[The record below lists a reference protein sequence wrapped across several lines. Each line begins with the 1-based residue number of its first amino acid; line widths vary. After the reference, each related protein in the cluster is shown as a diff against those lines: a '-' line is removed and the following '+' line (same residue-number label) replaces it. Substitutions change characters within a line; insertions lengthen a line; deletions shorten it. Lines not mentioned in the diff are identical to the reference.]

1 MNNSQ
6 TDLFEGLNSAQKAAV
21 QCTEGP
27 SLIIA
32 GAGSGKTRV
41 LTCRV
46 AHILEGDCRPGEVMA
61 LTFTKKAAGEM
72 KERVARLVGERK
84 ARWIQMGTFH
94 SIFIRFL
101 REYADRLGYPEHFTI
116 YDQTDSRSVIKQC
129 IKELE
134 LDDKN
139 YKPAVVQSAIS
150 RAKND
155 LLTVNGYR
163 ADVESMER
171 DQAARRPRVADVY
184 ELYQKKCL
192 AAGAMDFDDIL
203 LQMNILLKRFP
214 DACQSIAGRFR
225 YILVDEYQDTNRAQY
240 LILRRLAEPHHNLC
254 VVGDDSQSIYGF
266 RGARI
271 ENILRFKQ
279 DYPEAKEFRLEQ
291 NYRSTQTIV
300 EAANSLI
307 AHNERRLKKKCFS
320 QAGKGEP
327 ICVIKAYTE
336 SEEAHLI
343 ASAIVERIY
352 STKASYDS
360 FAILYRTNAQSRAF
374 EEALRKR
381 NLPYRI
387 YGGHS
392 FYERAEIKDMLA
404 YFKLAVNPQD
414 NESFRRVIN
423 VPARGI
429 GDTTI
434 ERLSAAASAAG
445 CPLYNA
451 PLLENE
457 KLYAVGLKDTAI
469 KKLRDFVAMME
480 PLAEMTETSDCY
492 ELAARIGDATGYL
505 LSLKNDN
512 SPEGLGRFENV
523 EELFNSIKEYSEEEA
538 EMRQVLAEDGEEAVD
553 TTVTLGDYLENIYL
567 LSEAEKD
574 DTQDPD
580 RDQTNKIVL
589 MTVHAAKGLEFP
601 YVFIAGMEENLFPSE
616 SMNDTPDKIEEER
629 RLFYVAL
636 TRAEKAVTVS
646 YSQNRRKWGSEE
658 SNRPSRFLR
667 EIDRQYY
674 AIEPDSDENRYD
686 PFPQTRF
693 GRSDFE
699 TFRRPSTGRGTS
711 SAGWQSSSSGWQSG
725 ASGRQSGASG
735 WQSPSSE
742 RGYAGGSYS
751 GGNPAGGRPAA
762 GRPTSGSAAAS
773 RPTAGS
779 PATGSRPTSRP
790 AAAHTPSP
798 GFAPS
803 PVADLQVGQR
813 VEHDRFGYG
822 TILSMEGDG
831 PNRKAVVSFENS
843 GEKTLLLKFA
853 KLRIV

>member
-1 MNNSQ
+1 MNNTQ

-21 QCTEGP
+21 LCTEGP

-72 KERVARLVGERK
+72 KERVAQLVGERK

-101 REYADRLGYPEHFTI
+101 REYADLLGYPAHFTI
-116 YDQTDSRSVIKQC
+116 YDQTDSRSLIKQC
-129 IKELE
+129 VKELE
-134 LDDKN
+134 LDDKY
-139 YKPAVVQSAIS
+139 YKPAVVQSIIS
-150 RAKND
+150 MAKNS
-155 LLTVNGYR
+155 LVTVGAYR
-163 ADVESMER
+163 NDVETAER
-171 DQAARRPRVADVY
+171 DRAARRPRLADVY

-214 DACQSIAGRFR
+214 EACASIAGRFR
-225 YILVDEYQDTNRAQY
+225 YILVDEYQDTNHAQY
-240 LILRRLAEPHHNLC
+240 IILRRLAEPHHNLC

-271 ENILRFKQ
+271 ENILRFKK

-307 AHNERRLKKKCFS
+307 AHNERRLRKECFS
-320 QAGKGEP
+320 RAGVGEK
-327 ICVIKAYTE
+327 IGVIKAYTD
-336 SEEAHLI
+336 SEEAHLV
-343 ASAIVERIY
+343 ASSIIERIY
-352 STKASYDS
+352 ATKASYDS

-423 VPARGI
+423 APARGI
-429 GDTTI
+429 GDTTL
-434 ERLSAAASAAG
+434 ERLAAAAAAAG

-457 KLYAVGLKDTAI
+457 KLYAVGLKDAAI
-469 KKLRDFVAMME
+469 RKLREFVAMME
-480 PLAEMTETSDCY
+480 PLAEQTEKADCY
-492 ELAARIGDATGYL
+492 DLAVAIGNASGYL
-505 LSLKNDN
+505 LALRNDT
-512 SPEGLGRFENV
+512 SPEGIARFENV

-538 EMRQVLAEDGEEAVD
+538 EMRQILSDDGEAPVD

-601 YVFIAGMEENLFPSE
+601 YVYVAGMEENLFPSE
-616 SMNDTPDKIEEER
+616 SMNDTADKIEEER

-636 TRAEKAVTVS
+636 TRAQKAVTVS
-646 YSQNRRKWGSEE
+646 YAQNRRKWGSEE

-667 EIDRQYY
+667 EIDRKYY
-674 AIEPDSDENRYD
+674 AVEPDTDNNRYD

-693 GRSDFE
+693 RQSDFQTYRQPQE
-699 TFRRPSTGRGTS
+699 QRPLQR
-711 SAGWQSSSSGWQSG
+711 
-725 ASGRQSGASG
+725 
-735 WQSPSSE
+735 PV
-742 RGYAGGSYS
+742 
-751 GGNPAGGRPAA
+751 RPA
-762 GRPTSGSAAAS
+762 PVAS
-773 RPTAGS
+773 T
-779 PATGSRPTSRP
+779 
-790 AAAHTPSP
+790 HTPSP

-803 PVADLQVGQR
+803 PVAALQVGQR
-813 VEHDRFGYG
+813 VEHDRFGFG
-822 TILSMEGDG
+822 IILSMEGDG
-831 PNRKAVVSFENS
+831 LNRKAVVDFEN
-843 GEKTLLLKFA
+843 GGQKTLLLKFA

>member
-1 MNNSQ
+1 MMNNSQ

-21 QCTEGP
+21 ECTEGP

-46 AHILEGDCRPGEVMA
+46 AHILEGDCRPGQVLA

-72 KERVARLVGERK
+72 KERVALLVGDRK

-94 SIFIRFL
+94 SVFIRFL
-101 REYADRLGYPEHFTI
+101 REYASQLGYPEHFTI

-139 YKPAVVQSAIS
+139 YKPAVVQSIIS
-150 RAKND
+150 MAKNS
-155 LLTVNGYR
+155 LVTVAGYR
-163 ADVESMER
+163 SNVENMER
-171 DQAARRPRVADVY
+171 DRIARRPRLADVY
-184 ELYQKKCL
+184 QRYQEKCR

-203 LQMNILLKRFP
+203 LQMNILLARFP
-214 DACQSIAGRFR
+214 EACQDIASRFR
-225 YILVDEYQDTNRAQY
+225 YILVDEYQDTNHAQY
-240 LILRRLAEPHHNLC
+240 MILRRLAEPHHNIC

-271 ENILRFKQ
+271 ENILRFKK

-300 EAANSLI
+300 AAANSLI
-307 AHNERRLKKKCFS
+307 AHNERRLRKECFS
-320 QAGKGEP
+320 RAGVGEK
-327 ICVIKAYTE
+327 IGVIKAYTE

-343 ASAIVERIY
+343 ASSIVERIY
-352 STKASYDS
+352 ADKASYDA

-381 NLPYRI
+381 NLPFRI
-387 YGGHS
+387 YGGHA

-404 YFKLAVNPQD
+404 YFKLAVNPRD
-414 NESFRRVIN
+414 DESFRRVVN

-429 GDTTI
+429 GDTSI
-434 ERLSAAASAAG
+434 ERLAVAAATAR

-457 KLYAVGLKDTAI
+457 KLYAAGLKDAAI
-469 KKLRDFVAMME
+469 KKLREFVALME
-480 PLAEMTETSDCY
+480 PLSEKTEKADCY
-492 ELAARIGDATGYL
+492 ELALEIGQVSGYL
-505 LSLKNDN
+505 AALKSENT
-512 SPEGLGRFENV
+512 PEGLARFENV
-523 EELFNSIKEYSEEEA
+523 EELFNSIKEYSEEES
-538 EMRQVLAEDGEEAVD
+538 EMRQILSEDGEAPVQGV
-553 TTVTLGDYLENIYL
+553 VTLGDYLENIYM

-601 YVFIAGMEENLFPSE
+601 YVYIAGMEENLFPSE

-629 RLFYVAL
+629 RLFYVAI

-646 YSQNRRKWGSEE
+646 YAQNRRKWGSSETT
-658 SNRPSRFLR
+658 RPSRFLK

-674 AIEPDSDENRYD
+674 AVEPDTDNNRYD

-693 GRSDFE
+693 RQSDFE
-699 TFRRPSTGRGTS
+699 TFRRPPVT
-711 SAGWQSSSSGWQSG
+711 Q
-725 ASGRQSGASG
+725 
-735 WQSPSSE
+735 
-742 RGYAGGSYS
+742 
-751 GGNPAGGRPAA
+751 RPAPSQ
-762 GRPTSGSAAAS
+762 RPTLSQPRPV
-773 RPTAGS
+773 RPT
-779 PATGSRPTSRP
+779 PPP
-790 AAAHTPSP
+790 PAHTPSP
-798 GFAPS
+798 GFSPS
-803 PVADLQVGQR
+803 PIADLRVGQR

-822 TILSMEGDG
+822 TILSLEGDG
-831 PNRKAVVSFENS
+831 PNRKAVVEFET
-843 GEKTLLLKFA
+843 GGQKTLLLKFA
-853 KLRIV
+853 KLRIAR

>member
-1 MNNSQ
+1 MMNNSQ

-21 QCTEGP
+21 ECTEGP

-46 AHILEGDCRPGEVMA
+46 AHILEGDCRPGQVLA

-72 KERVARLVGERK
+72 KERVALLVGDRK

-94 SIFIRFL
+94 SVFIRFL
-101 REYADRLGYPEHFTI
+101 REYASQLGYPEHFTI

-139 YKPAVVQSAIS
+139 YKPAVVQSIIS
-150 RAKND
+150 MAKNS
-155 LLTVNGYR
+155 LVTVGGYR
-163 ADVESMER
+163 ANVENMER
-171 DQAARRPRVADVY
+171 DRIARRPRLADVY
-184 ELYQKKCL
+184 QRYQEKCR

-203 LQMNILLKRFP
+203 LQMNILLARFP
-214 DACQSIAGRFR
+214 EACQDIASRFR
-225 YILVDEYQDTNRAQY
+225 YILVDEYQDTNHAQY
-240 LILRRLAEPHHNLC
+240 MILRRLAEPHHNIC

-271 ENILRFKQ
+271 ENILRFKK

-300 EAANSLI
+300 AAANSLI
-307 AHNERRLKKKCFS
+307 AHNERRLRKECFS
-320 QAGKGEP
+320 RAGVGEK
-327 ICVIKAYTE
+327 IGVIKAYTE

-343 ASAIVERIY
+343 ASSIVERIY
-352 STKASYDS
+352 ADKASYDA

-381 NLPYRI
+381 NLPFRI
-387 YGGHS
+387 YGGHA

-404 YFKLAVNPQD
+404 YFKLAVNPRD
-414 NESFRRVIN
+414 DESFRRVVN

-429 GDTTI
+429 GDTSI
-434 ERLSAAASAAG
+434 ERLAVAAATAR

-457 KLYAVGLKDTAI
+457 KLYAAGLKDAAI
-469 KKLRDFVAMME
+469 KKLREFVALME
-480 PLAEMTETSDCY
+480 PLSEKTEKADCY
-492 ELAARIGDATGYL
+492 ELALEIGQVSGYL
-505 LSLKNDN
+505 AALKNEN
-512 SPEGLGRFENV
+512 TPEGLARFENV
-523 EELFNSIKEYSEEEA
+523 EELFNSIKEYSEEES
-538 EMRQVLAEDGEEAVD
+538 EMRQILSEDGEAPVQGV
-553 TTVTLGDYLENIYL
+553 VTLGDYLENIYM

-601 YVFIAGMEENLFPSE
+601 YVYIAGMEENLFPSE

-629 RLFYVAL
+629 RLFYVAI

-646 YSQNRRKWGSEE
+646 YAQNRRKWGSSETT
-658 SNRPSRFLR
+658 RPSRFLK
-667 EIDRQYY
+667 EIDRKYY
-674 AIEPDSDENRYD
+674 AVEPDTDNNRYD

-693 GRSDFE
+693 RQSDFE
-699 TFRRPSTGRGTS
+699 TFRRPSVTQRPV
-711 SAGWQSSSSGWQSG
+711 
-725 ASGRQSGASG
+725 
-735 WQSPSSE
+735 PSQ
-742 RGYAGGSYS
+742 
-751 GGNPAGGRPAA
+751 RPVPPQQRPV
-762 GRPTSGSAAAS
+762 RPT
-773 RPTAGS
+773 P
-779 PATGSRPTSRP
+779 PPP
-790 AAAHTPSP
+790 AHTPSP
-798 GFAPS
+798 GFSPS
-803 PVADLQVGQR
+803 PIADLRVGQR

-822 TILSMEGDG
+822 TILSLEGDG
-831 PNRKAVVSFENS
+831 PNRKAVVDFET
-843 GEKTLLLKFA
+843 GGQKTLLLKFA
-853 KLRIV
+853 KLRIAR

>member
-1 MNNSQ
+1 MNNTK

-21 QCTEGP
+21 LCTEGP

-72 KERVARLVGERK
+72 KERVAQLVGERK

-101 REYADRLGYPEHFTI
+101 REYADLLGYPAHFTI
-116 YDQTDSRSVIKQC
+116 YDQTDSRSLIKQC
-129 IKELE
+129 VKELE
-134 LDDKN
+134 LDDKY
-139 YKPAVVQSAIS
+139 YKPAVVQGIIS
-150 RAKND
+150 MAKNS
-155 LLTVNGYR
+155 LVTVGAYR
-163 ADVESMER
+163 NDVETAER
-171 DQAARRPRVADVY
+171 DRAARRPRLADVY

-214 DACQSIAGRFR
+214 EACASIAGRFR
-225 YILVDEYQDTNRAQY
+225 YILVDEYQDTNHAQY
-240 LILRRLAEPHHNLC
+240 IILRRLAEPHHNLC

-271 ENILRFKQ
+271 ENILRFKK

-307 AHNERRLKKKCFS
+307 AHNERRLRKECFS
-320 QAGKGEP
+320 RAGVGEK
-327 ICVIKAYTE
+327 IGVIKAYTD
-336 SEEAHLI
+336 SEEAHLV
-343 ASAIVERIY
+343 ASSIIERIY
-352 STKASYDS
+352 ATKASYDS

-404 YFKLAVNPQD
+404 YLKLAVNPQD

-423 VPARGI
+423 APARGI
-429 GDTTI
+429 GDTTM
-434 ERLSAAASAAG
+434 ERLAAAAAAAG
-445 CPLYNA
+445 RPLYNA

-457 KLYAVGLKDTAI
+457 KLYAAGLKDAAI
-469 KKLRDFVAMME
+469 RKLREFVAMME
-480 PLAEMTETSDCY
+480 PLAEQTEKADCY
-492 ELAARIGDATGYL
+492 DLAVAIGNASGYL
-505 LSLKNDN
+505 LALRNDT
-512 SPEGLGRFENV
+512 SPEGIARFENV

-538 EMRQVLAEDGEEAVD
+538 EMRQILSDDGEAPVD

-601 YVFIAGMEENLFPSE
+601 YVYVAGMEENLFPSE
-616 SMNDTPDKIEEER
+616 SMNDTADKIEEER

-636 TRAEKAVTVS
+636 TRAQKAVTVS
-646 YSQNRRKWGSEE
+646 YAQNRRKWGSEE

-667 EIDRQYY
+667 EIDRKYY
-674 AIEPDSDENRYD
+674 AVEPDTDNNRYD

-693 GRSDFE
+693 RQSDFQTYRQPQE
-699 TFRRPSTGRGTS
+699 QRPLQR
-711 SAGWQSSSSGWQSG
+711 
-725 ASGRQSGASG
+725 
-735 WQSPSSE
+735 PV
-742 RGYAGGSYS
+742 
-751 GGNPAGGRPAA
+751 RPA
-762 GRPTSGSAAAS
+762 PVAS
-773 RPTAGS
+773 T
-779 PATGSRPTSRP
+779 
-790 AAAHTPSP
+790 HTPSP

-803 PVADLQVGQR
+803 PVAALQVGQR
-813 VEHDRFGYG
+813 VEHDRFGFG
-822 TILSMEGDG
+822 IILSMEGDG
-831 PNRKAVVSFENS
+831 PNRKAVVDFEN
-843 GEKTLLLKFA
+843 GGQKTLLLKFA

>member
-1 MNNSQ
+1 MMDNSK

-21 QCTEGP
+21 LCTEGP

-46 AHILEGDCRPGEVMA
+46 AHILEGDCRPGEVLA

-72 KERVARLVGERK
+72 KERVALLVGERK

-101 REYADRLGYPEHFTI
+101 REYADLLGYPQNFTI

-129 IKELE
+129 VKELE

-139 YKPAVVQSAIS
+139 YKPAVVQSIIS
-150 RAKND
+150 MAKNS
-155 LLTVNGYR
+155 LVTVGGYR
-163 ADVESMER
+163 ANVENMER
-171 DQAARRPRVADVY
+171 DRIARRPNLVDVY
-184 ELYQKKCL
+184 QRYQEKCR

-203 LQMNILLKRFP
+203 LQMNILLARFP
-214 DACQSIAGRFR
+214 EACQDIASRFR
-225 YILVDEYQDTNRAQY
+225 YILVDEYQDTNHAQY
-240 LILRRLAEPHHNLC
+240 MILRRLAEPHHNIC

-271 ENILRFKQ
+271 ENILRFKK

-300 EAANSLI
+300 AAANSLI
-307 AHNERRLKKKCFS
+307 AHNERRLRKECFS
-320 QAGKGEP
+320 RAGVGEK
-327 ICVIKAYTE
+327 IGVIKAYTE

-343 ASAIVERIY
+343 ASSIVERIY
-352 STKASYDS
+352 ADKASYDA

-381 NLPYRI
+381 NLPFRI
-387 YGGHS
+387 YGGHA

-404 YFKLAVNPQD
+404 YFKLAVNPRD
-414 NESFRRVIN
+414 DESFRRVVN
-423 VPARGI
+423 VPTRGI
-429 GDTTI
+429 GDTSI
-434 ERLSAAASAAG
+434 ERLAVAAATAH

-457 KLYAVGLKDTAI
+457 KLYAAGLKDAAI
-469 KKLRDFVAMME
+469 KKLRDFVALME
-480 PLAEMTETSDCY
+480 PLSEKTEKADCY
-492 ELAARIGDATGYL
+492 ELALEIGNASGYL
-505 LSLKNDN
+505 AALKNEN
-512 SPEGLGRFENV
+512 TPEGLARFENV
-523 EELFNSIKEYSEEEA
+523 EELFNSIKEYSEEET
-538 EMRQVLAEDGEEAVD
+538 EMRQILSEDGEQPIQGI
-553 TTVTLGDYLENIYL
+553 VTLGDYLENIYM

-601 YVFIAGMEENLFPSE
+601 YVYIAGMEENLFPSE

-636 TRAEKAVTVS
+636 TRAEKVVTVS
-646 YSQNRRKWGSEE
+646 YAQNRRKWGSTETT
-658 SNRPSRFLR
+658 RPSRFLK
-667 EIDRQYY
+667 EIERKYY
-674 AIEPDSDENRYD
+674 AVEPDTDQNRYD

-693 GRSDFE
+693 RQSDFE
-699 TFRRPSTGRGTS
+699 TFRRPTAT
-711 SAGWQSSSSGWQSG
+711 Q
-725 ASGRQSGASG
+725 
-735 WQSPSSE
+735 
-742 RGYAGGSYS
+742 
-751 GGNPAGGRPAA
+751 RPAA
-762 GRPTSGSAAAS
+762 PQRPSIPQQRPIRPT
-773 RPTAGS
+773 P
-779 PATGSRPTSRP
+779 PPP
-790 AAAHTPSP
+790 AHTPSP
-798 GFAPS
+798 GFSPS
-803 PVADLQVGQR
+803 PIADLRVGQR

-822 TILSMEGDG
+822 RILSLEGDG
-831 PNRKAVVSFENS
+831 PNRKAVVEFET
-843 GEKTLLLKFA
+843 GGQKTLLLKFA
-853 KLRIV
+853 KLRIAR

>member
-1 MNNSQ
+1 MNNTK

-21 QCTEGP
+21 LCTEGP

-72 KERVARLVGERK
+72 KERVAQLVGERK

-101 REYADRLGYPEHFTI
+101 REYADLLGYPAHFTI
-116 YDQTDSRSVIKQC
+116 YDQTDSRSLIKQC
-129 IKELE
+129 VKELE
-134 LDDKN
+134 LDDKY
-139 YKPAVVQSAIS
+139 YKPAVVQGIIS
-150 RAKND
+150 MAKNS
-155 LLTVNGYR
+155 LVTVGAYR
-163 ADVESMER
+163 NDVETAER
-171 DQAARRPRVADVY
+171 DRAARRPRLADVY

-214 DACQSIAGRFR
+214 EACASIAGRFR
-225 YILVDEYQDTNRAQY
+225 YILVDEYQDTNHAQY
-240 LILRRLAEPHHNLC
+240 IILRRLAEPHHNLC

-271 ENILRFKQ
+271 ENILRFKK

-307 AHNERRLKKKCFS
+307 AHNERRLRKECFS
-320 QAGKGEP
+320 RAGVGEK
-327 ICVIKAYTE
+327 IGVIKAYTD
-336 SEEAHLI
+336 SEEAHLV
-343 ASAIVERIY
+343 ASSIIERIY
-352 STKASYDS
+352 ATKASYDS

-404 YFKLAVNPQD
+404 YFKLAVNQQY
-414 NESFRRVIN
+414 NESFSRVIN
-423 VPARGI
+423 APARGI
-429 GDTTI
+429 GDTTM
-434 ERLSAAASAAG
+434 ERLAAAAAAAG
-445 CPLYNA
+445 RPLYNA

-457 KLYAVGLKDTAI
+457 KLYAAGLKDAAI
-469 KKLRDFVAMME
+469 RKLREFVAMME
-480 PLAEMTETSDCY
+480 PLAEQTEKADCY
-492 ELAARIGDATGYL
+492 DLAVAIGNASGYL
-505 LSLKNDN
+505 LALRNDT
-512 SPEGLGRFENV
+512 SPEGIARFENV

-538 EMRQVLAEDGEEAVD
+538 EMRQILSDDGEAPVD

-589 MTVHAAKGLEFP
+589 MTFHAAKGLEFP
-601 YVFIAGMEENLFPSE
+601 YVYVAGMEENLFPSE
-616 SMNDTPDKIEEER
+616 SMNDTADKIEEER

-636 TRAEKAVTVS
+636 TRAQKAVTVS
-646 YSQNRRKWGSEE
+646 YAQNRRKWGSEE

-667 EIDRQYY
+667 EIDRKYY
-674 AIEPDSDENRYD
+674 AVEPDTDNNRYD

-693 GRSDFE
+693 RQSDFQTYRQPQE
-699 TFRRPSTGRGTS
+699 QRPLQR
-711 SAGWQSSSSGWQSG
+711 
-725 ASGRQSGASG
+725 
-735 WQSPSSE
+735 PV
-742 RGYAGGSYS
+742 
-751 GGNPAGGRPAA
+751 RPA
-762 GRPTSGSAAAS
+762 PVAS
-773 RPTAGS
+773 T
-779 PATGSRPTSRP
+779 
-790 AAAHTPSP
+790 HTPSP

-803 PVADLQVGQR
+803 PVAALQVGQR
-813 VEHDRFGYG
+813 VEHDRFGFG
-822 TILSMEGDG
+822 IILSMEGDG
-831 PNRKAVVSFENS
+831 PNRKAVVDFEN
-843 GEKTLLLKFA
+843 GGQKTLLLKFA

>member
-1 MNNSQ
+1 MMNNLQ

-21 QCTEGP
+21 ECTEGP

-46 AHILEGDCRPGEVMA
+46 AHILEGDCRPGEVLA

-72 KERVARLVGERK
+72 KERVAALVGERK

-101 REYADRLGYPEHFTI
+101 REYAEPLGYPRDFTI
-116 YDQTDSRSVIKQC
+116 YDQTDSRSIVKQC

-139 YKPAVVQSAIS
+139 YKPALVQSIIS
-150 RAKND
+150 MAKNS
-155 LLTVNGYR
+155 LVTVGAYR
-163 ADVESMER
+163 ADVELTER
-171 DQAARRPRVADVY
+171 DRAARRPRLADVY
-184 ELYQKKCL
+184 QLYQQKCH

-203 LQMNILLKRFP
+203 LNMNILLKKFP
-214 DACQSIAGRFR
+214 DACADIAARFR
-225 YILVDEYQDTNRAQY
+225 YILVDEYQDTNHAQY
-240 LILRRLAEPHHNLC
+240 VILRRLAEPHHNIC

-271 ENILRFKQ
+271 ENILRFKR

-291 NYRSTQTIV
+291 NYRSTQNIV
-300 EAANSLI
+300 AAANSLI
-307 AHNERRLKKKCFS
+307 AHNERRLRKECYS
-320 QAGKGEP
+320 LAGAGEK
-327 ICVIKAYTE
+327 IGVIKAFTE
-336 SEEAHLI
+336 SEEAFLI
-343 ASAIVERIY
+343 ASSIVERIY
-352 STKASYDS
+352 SAKASYDS
-360 FAILYRTNAQSRAF
+360 FAILYRTNAQSRVF

-387 YGGHS
+387 YGSHS

-404 YFKLAVNPQD
+404 YFKLVVNPRD

-434 ERLSAAASAAG
+434 ERLAAAAAAAG

-451 PLLENE
+451 PLLEND
-457 KLYAVGLKDTAI
+457 KLYAVGLKDAAI

-480 PLAEMTETSDCY
+480 PLAERTEADDCHA
-492 ELAARIGDATGYL
+492 LAVEIGRATGYL
-505 LSLKNDN
+505 AALRADT

-523 EELFNSIKEYSEEEA
+523 EELFNSIKEFSEQES
-538 EMRQVLAEDGEEAVD
+538 EMRKILAEDGEEPVE
-553 TTVTLGDYLENIYL
+553 TNVTLSDYLENIYL

-580 RDQTNKIVL
+580 RDQANKIVL
-589 MTVHAAKGLEFP
+589 MTVHASKGLEFP
-601 YVFIAGMEENLFPSE
+601 YVYIAGMEENLFPSE

-629 RLFYVAL
+629 RLFYVAI

-646 YSQNRRKWGSEE
+646 YAQNRRKWGSSE
-658 SNRPSRFLR
+658 STRPSRFLK
-667 EIDRQYY
+667 EIDRKYY
-674 AIEPDSDENRYD
+674 AVEPDTDQNRYD

-693 GRSDFE
+693 RSSDFE
-699 TFRRPSTGRGTS
+699 TFRRP
-711 SAGWQSSSSGWQSG
+711 QQ
-725 ASGRQSGASG
+725 QPV
-735 WQSPSSE
+735 SPS
-742 RGYAGGSYS
+742 
-751 GGNPAGGRPAA
+751 RPAIPQ
-762 GRPTSGSAAAS
+762 RPS
-773 RPTAGS
+773 RPTPP
-779 PATGSRPTSRP
+779 PAP
-790 AAAHTPSP
+790 HTPSP
-798 GFAPS
+798 GFIPS
-803 PVADLQVGQR
+803 PIAALEVGQR

-822 TILSMEGDG
+822 TIVSMEGEG
-831 PNRKAVVSFENS
+831 PNRKAVVDFEN
-843 GEKTLLLKFA
+843 GGQKTLLLKFA

>member
-1 MNNSQ
+1 MMNNSQ

-21 QCTEGP
+21 ECTEGP

-46 AHILEGDCRPGEVMA
+46 AHILEGDCRPGEVLA

-72 KERVARLVGERK
+72 KDRVAALVGERK

-94 SIFIRFL
+94 SVFIRFL
-101 REYADRLGYPEHFTI
+101 REYAEQLGYPEHFTI
-116 YDQTDSRSVIKQC
+116 YDQTDSRSIIKHC

-139 YKPAVVQSAIS
+139 YRPAVVQSIIS
-150 RAKND
+150 MAKNS
-155 LLTVNGYR
+155 LVTVSAYR
-163 ADVESMER
+163 GDVEIAER
-171 DQAARRPRVADVY
+171 DRMARRPRLADVY

-203 LQMNILLKRFP
+203 LNMNILLKRFP
-214 DACQSIAGRFR
+214 EACQAISSRFR
-225 YILVDEYQDTNRAQY
+225 YILVDEYQDTNHAQY
-240 LILRRLAEPHHNLC
+240 VILHRLAEPHHNLC

-271 ENILRFKQ
+271 ENILRFKK

-291 NYRSTQTIV
+291 NYRSTQNIV
-300 EAANSLI
+300 AAANSLI
-307 AHNERRLKKKCFS
+307 AHNERRLRKECFS
-320 QAGKGEP
+320 TAGPGEK
-327 ICVIKAYTE
+327 IGVIKAFTD

-343 ASAIVERIY
+343 ASSIVERIY
-352 STKASYDS
+352 SAKASYDS

-381 NLPYRI
+381 NLPFRI
-387 YGGHS
+387 YGGHA
-392 FYERAEIKDMLA
+392 FYDRAEIKDMLA

-414 NESFRRVIN
+414 DESFRRVVN

-429 GDTTI
+429 GETSI
-434 ERLSAAASAAG
+434 EHLAAAAAEAG
-445 CPLYNA
+445 CPLYA
-451 PLLENE
+451 ATFLEDG
-457 KLYAVGLKDTAI
+457 KLQAAGLKDAAI
-469 KKLRDFVAMME
+469 RKLRAFTALME
-480 PLAEMTETSDCY
+480 PVAEKVGREDCY
-492 ELAARIGDATGYL
+492 EIALEIGNTSGYLAA
-505 LSLKNDN
+505 LKADT

-523 EELFNSIKEYSEEEA
+523 EVLFNSIKEYSEEET
-538 EMRQVLAEDGEEAVD
+538 EMRQILSDDGEEPVAGV
-553 TTVTLGDYLENIYL
+553 VTLGDYIENIYM
-567 LSEAEKD
+567 LSEAERD

-580 RDQTNKIVL
+580 RDQTNKILL

-601 YVFIAGMEENLFPSE
+601 YVYIAGMEENLFPSE

-646 YSQNRRKWGSEE
+646 YAQNRRKWGSTETT
-658 SNRPSRFLR
+658 RPSRFLR

-674 AIEPDSDENRYD
+674 AVEPDTDNNRYD

-693 GRSDFE
+693 QRSDFE
-699 TFRRPSTGRGTS
+699 TYRQPREQQRSWQRPAQTYVSTPRQPARPAQPST
-711 SAGWQSSSSGWQSG
+711 
-725 ASGRQSGASG
+725 
-735 WQSPSSE
+735 
-742 RGYAGGSYS
+742 
-751 GGNPAGGRPAA
+751 
-762 GRPTSGSAAAS
+762 
-773 RPTAGS
+773 TA
-779 PATGSRPTSRP
+779 P
-790 AAAHTPSP
+790 AHTPSP

-803 PVADLQVGQR
+803 PVADLRIGQR

-822 TILSMEGDG
+822 KILSMEGEG
-831 PNRKAVVSFENS
+831 PNLKAVVDFENS
-843 GEKTLLLKFA
+843 GQKTLLLKFA

>member
-1 MNNSQ
+1 MNNTQ

-21 QCTEGP
+21 LCTEGP

-72 KERVARLVGERK
+72 KERVAQLVGERK

-101 REYADRLGYPEHFTI
+101 REYADLLGYPAHFTI
-116 YDQTDSRSVIKQC
+116 YDQTDSRSLIKQC
-129 IKELE
+129 VKELE
-134 LDDKN
+134 LDDKY
-139 YKPAVVQSAIS
+139 YKPAVVQSIIS
-150 RAKND
+150 MAKNS
-155 LLTVNGYR
+155 LVTVGAYR
-163 ADVESMER
+163 NDVETAER
-171 DQAARRPRVADVY
+171 DRAARRPRLADVY

-214 DACQSIAGRFR
+214 EACASIAGRFR
-225 YILVDEYQDTNRAQY
+225 YILVDEYQDTNHAQY
-240 LILRRLAEPHHNLC
+240 IILRRLAEPHHNLC

-271 ENILRFKQ
+271 ENILRFKK

-307 AHNERRLKKKCFS
+307 AHNERRLRKECFS
-320 QAGKGEP
+320 RAGVGEK
-327 ICVIKAYTE
+327 IGVIKAYTD
-336 SEEAHLI
+336 SEEAHLV
-343 ASAIVERIY
+343 ASSIIERIY
-352 STKASYDS
+352 ATKASYDS

-423 VPARGI
+423 APARGI
-429 GDTTI
+429 GDTTM
-434 ERLSAAASAAG
+434 ERLAAAAAAAG

-457 KLYAVGLKDTAI
+457 KLYAVGLKDAAI
-469 KKLRDFVAMME
+469 RKLREFVAMME
-480 PLAEMTETSDCY
+480 PLAEQTEKADCY
-492 ELAARIGDATGYL
+492 DLAVAIGNASGYL
-505 LSLKNDN
+505 LALRNDT
-512 SPEGLGRFENV
+512 SPEGIARFENV

-538 EMRQVLAEDGEEAVD
+538 EMRQILSDDGEAPVD

-601 YVFIAGMEENLFPSE
+601 YVYVAGMEENLFPSE
-616 SMNDTPDKIEEER
+616 SMNDTADKIEEER

-636 TRAEKAVTVS
+636 TRAQKAVTVS
-646 YSQNRRKWGSEE
+646 YAQNRRKWGSEE

-667 EIDRQYY
+667 EIDRKYY
-674 AIEPDSDENRYD
+674 AVEPDTDNNRYD
-686 PFPQTRF
+686 PFPQTKFRQ
-693 GRSDFE
+693 SDFQTYRQPQE
-699 TFRRPSTGRGTS
+699 QRPLQR
-711 SAGWQSSSSGWQSG
+711 
-725 ASGRQSGASG
+725 
-735 WQSPSSE
+735 PV
-742 RGYAGGSYS
+742 
-751 GGNPAGGRPAA
+751 RPA
-762 GRPTSGSAAAS
+762 PVAS
-773 RPTAGS
+773 T
-779 PATGSRPTSRP
+779 
-790 AAAHTPSP
+790 HTPSP

-803 PVADLQVGQR
+803 PVAALQVGQR
-813 VEHDRFGYG
+813 VEHDRFGFG
-822 TILSMEGDG
+822 IILSMEGDG
-831 PNRKAVVSFENS
+831 PNRKAVVDFEN
-843 GEKTLLLKFA
+843 GGQKTLLLKFA

>member
-21 QCTEGP
+21 MCTEGP

-46 AHILEGDCRPGEVMA
+46 AHILEGDCRPGQVLA

-72 KERVARLVGERK
+72 KERVAQLVGERK

-101 REYADRLGYPEHFTI
+101 REYASQLGYPAHFTI

-129 IKELE
+129 IKELS

-139 YKPAVVQSAIS
+139 YRPAVVQSIIS
-150 RAKND
+150 MAKNS
-155 LLTVNGYR
+155 LVTVGGYR
-163 ADVESMER
+163 SNVENLER
-171 DQAARRPRVADVY
+171 DRAARRPQLVEVY
-184 ELYQKKCL
+184 ALYQQKCL

-203 LQMNILLKRFP
+203 LQMNILLARFP
-214 DACQSIAGRFR
+214 EARQAIAERFR
-225 YILVDEYQDTNRAQY
+225 YILVDEYQDTNHAQY
-240 LILRRLAEPHHNLC
+240 QILRRLAEPHHNIC

-271 ENILRFKQ
+271 ENILRFKR

-300 EAANSLI
+300 AAANSLI
-307 AHNERRLKKKCFS
+307 AHNERRLRKECFS
-320 QAGKGEP
+320 KAGAGEK
-327 ICVIKAYTE
+327 IGVIKAYTE
-336 SEEAHLI
+336 SEEAHLV
-343 ASAIVERIY
+343 ASSIVERIY
-352 STKASYDS
+352 SAKASYDS

-381 NLPYRI
+381 NLPFRI
-387 YGGHS
+387 YGGHA

-404 YFKLAVNPQD
+404 YFKLTVNPRD
-414 NESFRRVIN
+414 DESFRRVVN

-434 ERLSAAASAAG
+434 ERLSAAAAAAG

-451 PLLENE
+451 PLLPDER
-457 KLYAVGLKDTAI
+457 LYAVGLKDAPI
-469 KKLRDFVAMME
+469 AKLRTFIAQME
-480 PLAEMTETSDCY
+480 TLAEKAETADCY
-492 ELAARIGDATGYL
+492 DLAVEIGRVSGYL
-505 LSLKNDN
+505 EALRSET
-512 SPEGLGRFENV
+512 SPEGLARFENV
-523 EELFNSIKEYSEEEA
+523 EELFSSIKEYSEEES
-538 EMRQVLAEDGEEAVD
+538 EMRQILSEDGEESVS
-553 TTVTLGDYLENIYL
+553 TVVTLNDYLENIYM

-580 RDQTNKIVL
+580 REQTNKIVL

-601 YVFIAGMEENLFPSE
+601 YVYIAGMEENLFPSE

-646 YSQNRRKWGSEE
+646 YAQNRRKWGSTETT
-658 SNRPSRFLR
+658 RPSRFLR

-674 AIEPDSDENRYD
+674 AVEPDSDANRYD

-693 GRSDFE
+693 RQSDFE
-699 TFRRPSTGRGTS
+699 TYRRRT
-711 SAGWQSSSSGWQSG
+711 
-725 ASGRQSGASG
+725 
-735 WQSPSSE
+735 
-742 RGYAGGSYS
+742 
-751 GGNPAGGRPAA
+751 PAQPV
-762 GRPTSGSAAAS
+762 RPT
-773 RPTAGS
+773 PT
-779 PATGSRPTSRP
+779 PIPTP
-790 AAAHTPSP
+790 PTHTPSP
-798 GFAPS
+798 GFSPS
-803 PVADLQVGQR
+803 PISALQVGQR

-822 TILSMEGDG
+822 IILSLEGDG
-831 PNRKAVVSFENS
+831 PNKKAVVEFDGGSQ
-843 GEKTLLLKFA
+843 KTLLLKFA

>member
-1 MNNSQ
+1 MMNNSQ

-21 QCTEGP
+21 ECTEGP

-46 AHILEGDCRPGEVMA
+46 AHILEGDCRPGQVLA

-72 KERVARLVGERK
+72 KERVALLVGDRK

-94 SIFIRFL
+94 SVFIRFL
-101 REYADRLGYPEHFTI
+101 REYASQLGYPEHFTI

-139 YKPAVVQSAIS
+139 YKPAVVQSIIS
-150 RAKND
+150 MAKNS
-155 LLTVNGYR
+155 LVTVAGYR
-163 ADVESMER
+163 ANVENMER
-171 DQAARRPRVADVY
+171 DRIARRPRLADVY
-184 ELYQKKCL
+184 QRYQEKCR

-203 LQMNILLKRFP
+203 LQMNILLARFP
-214 DACQSIAGRFR
+214 EACQDIASRFR
-225 YILVDEYQDTNRAQY
+225 YILVDEYQDTNHAQY
-240 LILRRLAEPHHNLC
+240 MILRRLAEPHHNIC

-271 ENILRFKQ
+271 ENILRFKK

-300 EAANSLI
+300 AAANSLI
-307 AHNERRLKKKCFS
+307 AHNERRLRKECFS
-320 QAGKGEP
+320 RAGVGEK
-327 ICVIKAYTE
+327 IGVIKAYTE

-343 ASAIVERIY
+343 ASSIVERIY
-352 STKASYDS
+352 ADKASYDA

-381 NLPYRI
+381 NLPFRI
-387 YGGHS
+387 YGGHA

-404 YFKLAVNPQD
+404 YFKLAVNPRD
-414 NESFRRVIN
+414 DESFRRVVN

-429 GDTTI
+429 GDTSI
-434 ERLSAAASAAG
+434 ERLAVAAATAR

-457 KLYAVGLKDTAI
+457 KLYAAGLKDAAI
-469 KKLRDFVAMME
+469 KKLREFVALME
-480 PLAEMTETSDCY
+480 PLSEKTEKADCY
-492 ELAARIGDATGYL
+492 ELALEIGQVSGYL
-505 LSLKNDN
+505 AALKSENT
-512 SPEGLGRFENV
+512 PEGLARFENV
-523 EELFNSIKEYSEEEA
+523 EELFNSIKEYSEEES
-538 EMRQVLAEDGEEAVD
+538 EMRQILSEDGEAPVQGV
-553 TTVTLGDYLENIYL
+553 VTLGDYLENIYM

-601 YVFIAGMEENLFPSE
+601 YVYIAGMEENLFPSE

-629 RLFYVAL
+629 RLFYVAI

-646 YSQNRRKWGSEE
+646 YAQNRRKWGSSETT
-658 SNRPSRFLR
+658 RPSRFLK
-667 EIDRQYY
+667 EIDRKYY
-674 AIEPDSDENRYD
+674 AVEPDTDNNRYD
-686 PFPQTRF
+686 PFPQTRV
-693 GRSDFE
+693 RQSDFE
-699 TFRRPSTGRGTS
+699 TFRRPSVT
-711 SAGWQSSSSGWQSG
+711 Q
-725 ASGRQSGASG
+725 
-735 WQSPSSE
+735 
-742 RGYAGGSYS
+742 
-751 GGNPAGGRPAA
+751 RPAPSQRPVPPQQRPV
-762 GRPTSGSAAAS
+762 RPT
-773 RPTAGS
+773 P
-779 PATGSRPTSRP
+779 PPP
-790 AAAHTPSP
+790 AHTPSP
-798 GFAPS
+798 GFSPS
-803 PVADLQVGQR
+803 PIADLRVGQR

-822 TILSMEGDG
+822 TILSLEGDG
-831 PNRKAVVSFENS
+831 PNRKAVVDFET
-843 GEKTLLLKFA
+843 GGQKTLLLKFA
-853 KLRIV
+853 KLRIAR

>member
-1 MNNSQ
+1 MMNNSQ

-21 QCTEGP
+21 ACTEGP

-72 KERVARLVGERK
+72 KERVASLIGERK
-84 ARWIQMGTFH
+84 ARWVQMGTFH

-101 REYADRLGYPEHFTI
+101 REYAALLGYPQHFTI

-129 IKELE
+129 VKELE
-134 LDDKN
+134 LDEKN
-139 YKPAVVQSAIS
+139 YKAAVVQSVIS
-150 RAKND
+150 KAKND
-155 LLTVNGYR
+155 LITVNGYR
-163 ADVESMER
+163 TNVELTEQDR
-171 DQAARRPRVADVY
+171 AARRPRVADVY
-184 ELYQKKCL
+184 ALYQQKCL

-214 DACQSIAGRFR
+214 EACAAISGRFR

-240 LILRRLAEPHHNLC
+240 FILRRLAEPHHNLC

-279 DYPEAKEFRLEQ
+279 DYPEAREFRLEQ

-300 EAANSLI
+300 AAANSLI
-307 AHNERRLKKKCFS
+307 AHNERRLRKECFS
-320 QAGKGEP
+320 RAGAGEK
-327 ICVIKAYTE
+327 IGVIKAYTE
-336 SEEAHLI
+336 SEEAHLV
-343 ASAIVERIY
+343 ASSIVERIY
-352 STKASYDS
+352 SAKASYDS
-360 FAILYRTNAQSRAF
+360 FAILYRTNAQSRPF

-414 NESFRRVIN
+414 NESFRRVVN

-429 GDTTI
+429 GDTTLD
-434 ERLSAAASAAG
+434 RLATAAAAAG

-451 PLLENE
+451 PLLDNE
-457 KLYAVGLKDTAI
+457 RLHAAGLKDAAI
-469 KKLRDFVAMME
+469 RKLREFVALME
-480 PLAEMTETSDCY
+480 PLAERTEKSDCY
-492 ELAARIGDATGYL
+492 QLALEIGNKSGYL
-505 LSLKNDN
+505 LSLGNDTT
-512 SPEGLGRFENV
+512 PEGIGRLENV
-523 EELFNSIKEYSEEEA
+523 QELFNSIKEYSEEEA
-538 EMRQVLAEDGEEAVD
+538 EMRKILSEDGEEPVD
-553 TTVTLGDYLENIYL
+553 PTVTLGDYLENIYL
-567 LSEAEKD
+567 MSEVEKD
-574 DTQDPD
+574 DSQDPE
-580 RDQTNKIVL
+580 RDQTNKILL

-601 YVFIAGMEENLFPSE
+601 YVYIAGMEENLFPSE

-646 YSQNRRKWGSEE
+646 YAQNRRKWGSEE

-674 AIEPDSDENRYD
+674 AVEPDTDQNRYD

-693 GRSDFE
+693 RKTDFE
-699 TFRRPSTGRGTS
+699 TYRKPEPAPHT
-711 SAGWQSSSSGWQSG
+711 WQ
-725 ASGRQSGASG
+725 
-735 WQSPSSE
+735 
-742 RGYAGGSYS
+742 
-751 GGNPAGGRPAA
+751 
-762 GRPTSGSAAAS
+762 RPTPPPS
-773 RPTAGS
+773 
-779 PATGSRPTSRP
+779 
-790 AAAHTPSP
+790 AHTPSP
-798 GFAPS
+798 GFSPS
-803 PVADLQVGQR
+803 PVAALQAGQR

-822 TILSMEGDG
+822 TILSLEGEG
-831 PNRKAVVSFENS
+831 PNKKAVVEFDN
-843 GEKTLLLKFA
+843 GGTKTLLLKFA
-853 KLRIV
+853 KLRVV

>member
-21 QCTEGP
+21 MCTEGP

-46 AHILEGDCRPGEVMA
+46 AHILEGDCRPGQVLA

-72 KERVARLVGERK
+72 KERVAQLVGERK

-101 REYADRLGYPEHFTI
+101 REYASQLGYPAHFTI

-129 IKELE
+129 IKELS

-139 YKPAVVQSAIS
+139 YRPAVVQSIIS
-150 RAKND
+150 MAKNS
-155 LLTVNGYR
+155 LVTVGGYR
-163 ADVESMER
+163 SNVENLER
-171 DQAARRPRVADVY
+171 DRAARRPQLVEVY
-184 ELYQKKCL
+184 ALYQQKCL

-203 LQMNILLKRFP
+203 LQMNILLARFP
-214 DACQSIAGRFR
+214 EARQAIAERFR
-225 YILVDEYQDTNRAQY
+225 YILVDEYQDTNHAQY
-240 LILRRLAEPHHNLC
+240 QILRRLAEPHHNIC

-271 ENILRFKQ
+271 ENILRFKR

-300 EAANSLI
+300 AAANSLI
-307 AHNERRLKKKCFS
+307 AHNERRLRKECFS
-320 QAGKGEP
+320 KAGAGEK
-327 ICVIKAYTE
+327 IGVIKAYTE
-336 SEEAHLI
+336 SEEAHLV
-343 ASAIVERIY
+343 ASSIVERIY
-352 STKASYDS
+352 SAKASYDS

-381 NLPYRI
+381 NLPFRI
-387 YGGHS
+387 YGGHA

-404 YFKLAVNPQD
+404 YFKLTVNPRD
-414 NESFRRVIN
+414 DESFRRVVN

-434 ERLSAAASAAG
+434 ERLSAAAAAAG

-451 PLLENE
+451 PLLPDER
-457 KLYAVGLKDTAI
+457 LYAVGLKDAPI
-469 KKLRDFVAMME
+469 AKLRTFIAQME
-480 PLAEMTETSDCY
+480 TLAEKAETADCY
-492 ELAARIGDATGYL
+492 DLAVEIGRVSGYL
-505 LSLKNDN
+505 EALRSET
-512 SPEGLGRFENV
+512 SPEGLARFENV
-523 EELFNSIKEYSEEEA
+523 EELFSSIKEYSEEES
-538 EMRQVLAEDGEEAVD
+538 EMRQILSEDGEESVS
-553 TTVTLGDYLENIYL
+553 TVVTLNDYLENIYM

-580 RDQTNKIVL
+580 REQTNKIVL

-601 YVFIAGMEENLFPSE
+601 YVYIAGMEENLFPSE

-646 YSQNRRKWGSEE
+646 YAQNRRKWGSTETT
-658 SNRPSRFLR
+658 RPSRFLR

-674 AIEPDSDENRYD
+674 AVEPDSDANRYD

-693 GRSDFE
+693 RQSDFE
-699 TFRRPSTGRGTS
+699 TYRRRT
-711 SAGWQSSSSGWQSG
+711 
-725 ASGRQSGASG
+725 
-735 WQSPSSE
+735 
-742 RGYAGGSYS
+742 
-751 GGNPAGGRPAA
+751 PAQPV
-762 GRPTSGSAAAS
+762 RPT
-773 RPTAGS
+773 PT
-779 PATGSRPTSRP
+779 PTP
-790 AAAHTPSP
+790 IPTPPTHTPSP
-798 GFAPS
+798 GFSPS
-803 PVADLQVGQR
+803 PISALQVGQR

-822 TILSMEGDG
+822 IILSLEGDG
-831 PNRKAVVSFENS
+831 PNKKAVVEFDGGSQ
-843 GEKTLLLKFA
+843 KTLLLKFA

>member
-1 MNNSQ
+1 MMNNSQ

-21 QCTEGP
+21 ECTEGP

-46 AHILEGDCRPGEVMA
+46 AHILEGDCRPGQVLA

-72 KERVARLVGERK
+72 KERVALLVGDRK

-94 SIFIRFL
+94 SVFIRFL
-101 REYADRLGYPEHFTI
+101 REYASQLGYPEHFTI

-139 YKPAVVQSAIS
+139 YKPAVVQSIIS
-150 RAKND
+150 MAKNS
-155 LLTVNGYR
+155 LVTVGGYR
-163 ADVESMER
+163 ANVENMER
-171 DQAARRPRVADVY
+171 DRIARRPRLADVY
-184 ELYQKKCL
+184 QRYQEKCR

-203 LQMNILLKRFP
+203 LQMNILLARFP
-214 DACQSIAGRFR
+214 EACQDIASRFR
-225 YILVDEYQDTNRAQY
+225 YILVDEYQDTNHAQY
-240 LILRRLAEPHHNLC
+240 MILRRLAEPHHNIC

-271 ENILRFKQ
+271 ENILRFKK

-300 EAANSLI
+300 AAANSLI
-307 AHNERRLKKKCFS
+307 AHNERRLRKECFS
-320 QAGKGEP
+320 RAGVGEK
-327 ICVIKAYTE
+327 IGVIKAYTE

-343 ASAIVERIY
+343 ASSIVERIY
-352 STKASYDS
+352 ADKASYDA

-381 NLPYRI
+381 NLPFRI
-387 YGGHS
+387 YGGHA

-404 YFKLAVNPQD
+404 YFKLAVNPRD
-414 NESFRRVIN
+414 DESFRRVVN

-429 GDTTI
+429 GDTSI
-434 ERLSAAASAAG
+434 ERLAVAAATAR

-457 KLYAVGLKDTAI
+457 KLYAAGLKDAAI
-469 KKLRDFVAMME
+469 KKLREFVALME
-480 PLAEMTETSDCY
+480 PLSEKTEKADCY
-492 ELAARIGDATGYL
+492 ELALEIGQVSGYL
-505 LSLKNDN
+505 AALKNEN
-512 SPEGLGRFENV
+512 TPEGLARFENV
-523 EELFNSIKEYSEEEA
+523 EELFNSIKEYSEEES
-538 EMRQVLAEDGEEAVD
+538 EMRQILSEDGEAPVQGV
-553 TTVTLGDYLENIYL
+553 VTLGDYLENIYM

-629 RLFYVAL
+629 RLFYVAI

-646 YSQNRRKWGSEE
+646 YAQNRRKWGSSETT
-658 SNRPSRFLR
+658 RPSRFLK

-674 AIEPDSDENRYD
+674 AVEPDTDNNRYD

-693 GRSDFE
+693 RQSDFE
-699 TFRRPSTGRGTS
+699 TFRRPSVTQRS
-711 SAGWQSSSSGWQSG
+711 V
-725 ASGRQSGASG
+725 
-735 WQSPSSE
+735 PSQ
-742 RGYAGGSYS
+742 
-751 GGNPAGGRPAA
+751 RPVPPQQRPV
-762 GRPTSGSAAAS
+762 RPT
-773 RPTAGS
+773 P
-779 PATGSRPTSRP
+779 PPP
-790 AAAHTPSP
+790 AHTPSP
-798 GFAPS
+798 GFSPS
-803 PVADLQVGQR
+803 PIADLRVGQR

-822 TILSMEGDG
+822 TILSLEGDG
-831 PNRKAVVSFENS
+831 PNRKAVVDFET
-843 GEKTLLLKFA
+843 GGQKTLLLKFA
-853 KLRIV
+853 KLRIAR

>member
-1 MNNSQ
+1 MNNTK

-21 QCTEGP
+21 LCTEGP

-72 KERVARLVGERK
+72 KERVAQLVGERK

-101 REYADRLGYPEHFTI
+101 REYADLLGYPAHFTI
-116 YDQTDSRSVIKQC
+116 YDQTDSRSLIKQC
-129 IKELE
+129 VKELE
-134 LDDKN
+134 LDDKY
-139 YKPAVVQSAIS
+139 YKPAVVQGIIS
-150 RAKND
+150 MAKNS
-155 LLTVNGYR
+155 LVTVGAYR
-163 ADVESMER
+163 NDVETAER
-171 DQAARRPRVADVY
+171 DRAARRPRLADVY

-214 DACQSIAGRFR
+214 EACASIAGRFR
-225 YILVDEYQDTNRAQY
+225 YILVDEYQDTNHAQY
-240 LILRRLAEPHHNLC
+240 IILRRLAEPHHNLC

-271 ENILRFKQ
+271 ENILRFKK

-307 AHNERRLKKKCFS
+307 AHNERRLRKECFS
-320 QAGKGEP
+320 RAGVGEK
-327 ICVIKAYTE
+327 IGVIKAYTD
-336 SEEAHLI
+336 SEEAHLV
-343 ASAIVERIY
+343 ASSIIERIY
-352 STKASYDS
+352 ATKASYDS

-414 NESFRRVIN
+414 NESFRRVITA
-423 VPARGI
+423 PARGI
-429 GDTTI
+429 GDTTM
-434 ERLSAAASAAG
+434 ERLAAAAAAAG
-445 CPLYNA
+445 RPLYNA

-457 KLYAVGLKDTAI
+457 KLYAAGLKDAAI
-469 KKLRDFVAMME
+469 RKLREFVAMME
-480 PLAEMTETSDCY
+480 PLAEQTEKADCY
-492 ELAARIGDATGYL
+492 DLAVAIGNASGYL
-505 LSLKNDN
+505 LALRNDT
-512 SPEGLGRFENV
+512 SPEGIARFENV

-538 EMRQVLAEDGEEAVD
+538 EMRQILSDDGEAPVD

-601 YVFIAGMEENLFPSE
+601 YVYVAGMEENLFPSE
-616 SMNDTPDKIEEER
+616 SMNDTADKIEEER

-636 TRAEKAVTVS
+636 TRAQKAVTVS
-646 YSQNRRKWGSEE
+646 YAQNRRKWGSEE

-667 EIDRQYY
+667 EIDRKYY
-674 AIEPDSDENRYD
+674 AVEPDTDNNRYD

-693 GRSDFE
+693 RQSDFQTYRQPQE
-699 TFRRPSTGRGTS
+699 QRPLQR
-711 SAGWQSSSSGWQSG
+711 
-725 ASGRQSGASG
+725 
-735 WQSPSSE
+735 PV
-742 RGYAGGSYS
+742 
-751 GGNPAGGRPAA
+751 RPA
-762 GRPTSGSAAAS
+762 PVAS
-773 RPTAGS
+773 T
-779 PATGSRPTSRP
+779 
-790 AAAHTPSP
+790 HTPSP

-803 PVADLQVGQR
+803 PVAALQVGQR
-813 VEHDRFGYG
+813 VEHDRFGFG
-822 TILSMEGDG
+822 IILSMEGDG
-831 PNRKAVVSFENS
+831 PNRKAVVDFEN
-843 GEKTLLLKFA
+843 GGQKTLLLKFA

>member
-1 MNNSQ
+1 MMNNSQ

-21 QCTEGP
+21 ECTEGP

-46 AHILEGDCRPGEVMA
+46 AHILEGDCRPGQVLA

-72 KERVARLVGERK
+72 KERVALLVGDRK

-94 SIFIRFL
+94 SVFIRFL
-101 REYADRLGYPEHFTI
+101 REYASQLGYPEHFTI

-139 YKPAVVQSAIS
+139 YKPAVVQSIIS
-150 RAKND
+150 MAKNS
-155 LLTVNGYR
+155 LVTVAGYR
-163 ADVESMER
+163 ANVENMER
-171 DQAARRPRVADVY
+171 DRIARRPRLADVY
-184 ELYQKKCL
+184 QRYQEKCR

-203 LQMNILLKRFP
+203 LQMNILLARFP
-214 DACQSIAGRFR
+214 EACQDIASRFR
-225 YILVDEYQDTNRAQY
+225 YILVDEYQDTNHAQY
-240 LILRRLAEPHHNLC
+240 MILRRLAEPHHNIC

-271 ENILRFKQ
+271 ENILRFKK

-300 EAANSLI
+300 AAANSLI
-307 AHNERRLKKKCFS
+307 AHNERRLRKECFS
-320 QAGKGEP
+320 RAGVGEK
-327 ICVIKAYTE
+327 IGVIKAYTE

-343 ASAIVERIY
+343 ASSIVERIY
-352 STKASYDS
+352 ADKASYDA

-381 NLPYRI
+381 NLPFRI
-387 YGGHS
+387 YGGHA

-404 YFKLAVNPQD
+404 YFKLAVNPRD
-414 NESFRRVIN
+414 DESFRRVVN

-429 GDTTI
+429 GDTSI
-434 ERLSAAASAAG
+434 ERLAVAAATAR

-457 KLYAVGLKDTAI
+457 KLYAAGLKDAAI
-469 KKLRDFVAMME
+469 KKLREFVALME
-480 PLAEMTETSDCY
+480 PLSEKTEKADCY
-492 ELAARIGDATGYL
+492 ELALEIGQVSGYL
-505 LSLKNDN
+505 AALKSENT
-512 SPEGLGRFENV
+512 PEGLARFENV
-523 EELFNSIKEYSEEEA
+523 EELFNSIKEYSEEES
-538 EMRQVLAEDGEEAVD
+538 EMRQILSEDGEAPVQGV
-553 TTVTLGDYLENIYL
+553 VTLGDYLENIYM

-601 YVFIAGMEENLFPSE
+601 YVYIAGMEENLFPSE

-629 RLFYVAL
+629 RLFYVAI

-646 YSQNRRKWGSEE
+646 YAQNRRKWGSSETT
-658 SNRPSRFLR
+658 RPSRFLK
-667 EIDRQYY
+667 EIDRKYY
-674 AIEPDSDENRYD
+674 AVEPDTDNNRYD

-693 GRSDFE
+693 RQSDFE
-699 TFRRPSTGRGTS
+699 TFRRPSVTQRPV
-711 SAGWQSSSSGWQSG
+711 
-725 ASGRQSGASG
+725 
-735 WQSPSSE
+735 PSQ
-742 RGYAGGSYS
+742 
-751 GGNPAGGRPAA
+751 RPAPSQQRPV
-762 GRPTSGSAAAS
+762 RPT
-773 RPTAGS
+773 P
-779 PATGSRPTSRP
+779 PPP
-790 AAAHTPSP
+790 AHTPSP
-798 GFAPS
+798 GFSPS
-803 PVADLQVGQR
+803 PIADLRVGQR

-822 TILSMEGDG
+822 TILSLEGDG
-831 PNRKAVVSFENS
+831 PNRKAVVDFET
-843 GEKTLLLKFA
+843 GGQKTLLLKFA
-853 KLRIV
+853 KLRIAR

>member
-1 MNNSQ
+1 MMNNSQ

-21 QCTEGP
+21 ECTEGP

-46 AHILEGDCRPGEVMA
+46 AHILEGDCRPGQVLA

-72 KERVARLVGERK
+72 KERVALLVGDRK

-94 SIFIRFL
+94 SVFIRFL
-101 REYADRLGYPEHFTI
+101 REYASQLGYPEHFTI

-139 YKPAVVQSAIS
+139 YKPAVVQSIIS
-150 RAKND
+150 MAKNS
-155 LLTVNGYR
+155 LVTVAGYR
-163 ADVESMER
+163 ANVENMER
-171 DQAARRPRVADVY
+171 DRIARRPRLADVY
-184 ELYQKKCL
+184 QRYQEKCR

-203 LQMNILLKRFP
+203 LQMNILLARFP
-214 DACQSIAGRFR
+214 EACQDIASRFR
-225 YILVDEYQDTNRAQY
+225 YILVDEYQDTNHAQY
-240 LILRRLAEPHHNLC
+240 MILRRLAEPHHNIC

-271 ENILRFKQ
+271 ENILRFKK

-300 EAANSLI
+300 AAANSLI
-307 AHNERRLKKKCFS
+307 AHNERRLRKECFS
-320 QAGKGEP
+320 RAGVGEK
-327 ICVIKAYTE
+327 IGVIKAYTE

-343 ASAIVERIY
+343 ASSIVERIY
-352 STKASYDS
+352 ADKASYDA

-381 NLPYRI
+381 NLPFRI
-387 YGGHS
+387 YGGHA

-404 YFKLAVNPQD
+404 YFKLAVNPRD
-414 NESFRRVIN
+414 DESFRRVVN

-429 GDTTI
+429 GDTSI
-434 ERLSAAASAAG
+434 ERLAVAAATAR

-457 KLYAVGLKDTAI
+457 KLYAAGLKDAAI
-469 KKLRDFVAMME
+469 KKLREFVALME
-480 PLAEMTETSDCY
+480 PLSEKTEKADCY
-492 ELAARIGDATGYL
+492 ELALEIGQVSGYL
-505 LSLKNDN
+505 AALKSENT
-512 SPEGLGRFENV
+512 PEGLARFENV
-523 EELFNSIKEYSEEEA
+523 EELFNSIKEYSEEES
-538 EMRQVLAEDGEEAVD
+538 EMRQILSEDGEAPVQGV
-553 TTVTLGDYLENIYL
+553 VTLGDYLENIYM

-601 YVFIAGMEENLFPSE
+601 YVYIAGMEENLFPSE

-629 RLFYVAL
+629 RLFYVAI

-646 YSQNRRKWGSEE
+646 YAQNRRKWGSSETT
-658 SNRPSRFLR
+658 RPSRFLK
-667 EIDRQYY
+667 EIDRKYY
-674 AIEPDSDENRYD
+674 AVEPDTDNNRYD

-693 GRSDFE
+693 RQSDFE
-699 TFRRPSTGRGTS
+699 TFRRPSVTQRP
-711 SAGWQSSSSGWQSG
+711 
-725 ASGRQSGASG
+725 
-735 WQSPSSE
+735 SPSQ
-742 RGYAGGSYS
+742 
-751 GGNPAGGRPAA
+751 RPVPPQQRPV
-762 GRPTSGSAAAS
+762 RPT
-773 RPTAGS
+773 P
-779 PATGSRPTSRP
+779 PPP
-790 AAAHTPSP
+790 AHTPSP
-798 GFAPS
+798 GFSPS
-803 PVADLQVGQR
+803 PIADLRVGQR

-822 TILSMEGDG
+822 TILSLEGDG
-831 PNRKAVVSFENS
+831 PNRKAVVDFET
-843 GEKTLLLKFA
+843 GGQKTLLLKFA
-853 KLRIV
+853 KLRIAR

>member
-1 MNNSQ
+1 MMNNSQ

-21 QCTEGP
+21 ECTEGP

-46 AHILEGDCRPGEVMA
+46 AHILEGDCRPGQVLA

-72 KERVARLVGERK
+72 KERVALLVGDRK

-94 SIFIRFL
+94 SVFIRFL
-101 REYADRLGYPEHFTI
+101 REYASQLGYPEHFTI

-139 YKPAVVQSAIS
+139 YKPAVVQSIIS
-150 RAKND
+150 MAKNS
-155 LLTVNGYR
+155 LVTVAGYR
-163 ADVESMER
+163 ANVENMER
-171 DQAARRPRVADVY
+171 DRIARRPRLADVY
-184 ELYQKKCL
+184 QRYQEKCR

-203 LQMNILLKRFP
+203 LQMNILLARFP
-214 DACQSIAGRFR
+214 EACQDIASRFR
-225 YILVDEYQDTNRAQY
+225 YILVDEYQDTNHAQY
-240 LILRRLAEPHHNLC
+240 MILRRLAEPHHNIC

-271 ENILRFKQ
+271 ENILRFKK

-300 EAANSLI
+300 AAANSLI
-307 AHNERRLKKKCFS
+307 AHNERRLRKECFS
-320 QAGKGEP
+320 RAGVGEK
-327 ICVIKAYTE
+327 IGVIKAYTE

-343 ASAIVERIY
+343 ASSIVERIY
-352 STKASYDS
+352 ADKASYDA

-381 NLPYRI
+381 NLPFRI
-387 YGGHS
+387 YGGHA

-404 YFKLAVNPQD
+404 YFKLAVNPRD
-414 NESFRRVIN
+414 DESFRRVVN

-429 GDTTI
+429 GDTSI
-434 ERLSAAASAAG
+434 ERLAVAAATAR

-457 KLYAVGLKDTAI
+457 KLYAAGLKDAAI
-469 KKLRDFVAMME
+469 KKLREFVALME
-480 PLAEMTETSDCY
+480 PLSEKTEKADCY
-492 ELAARIGDATGYL
+492 ELALEIGQVSGYL
-505 LSLKNDN
+505 AALKSENT
-512 SPEGLGRFENV
+512 PEGLARFENV
-523 EELFNSIKEYSEEEA
+523 EELFNSIKEYSEEES
-538 EMRQVLAEDGEEAVD
+538 EMRQILSEDGEAPVQGV
-553 TTVTLGDYLENIYL
+553 VTLGDYLENIYM

-601 YVFIAGMEENLFPSE
+601 YVYIAGMEENLFPSE

-629 RLFYVAL
+629 RLFYVAI

-646 YSQNRRKWGSEE
+646 YAQNRRKWGSSETT
-658 SNRPSRFLR
+658 RPSRFLK
-667 EIDRQYY
+667 EIDRKYY
-674 AIEPDSDENRYD
+674 AVEPDTDNNRYD

-693 GRSDFE
+693 RQSDFE
-699 TFRRPSTGRGTS
+699 TFRRPSVTQRPV
-711 SAGWQSSSSGWQSG
+711 
-725 ASGRQSGASG
+725 
-735 WQSPSSE
+735 PSQ
-742 RGYAGGSYS
+742 
-751 GGNPAGGRPAA
+751 RPVPPQQHPV
-762 GRPTSGSAAAS
+762 RPTPPP
-773 RPTAGS
+773 PT
-779 PATGSRPTSRP
+779 
-790 AAAHTPSP
+790 HTPSP
-798 GFAPS
+798 GFSPS
-803 PVADLQVGQR
+803 PIADLRVGQR

-822 TILSMEGDG
+822 TILSLEGDG
-831 PNRKAVVSFENS
+831 PNRKAVVDFET
-843 GEKTLLLKFA
+843 GGQKTLLLKFA
-853 KLRIV
+853 KLRIAR